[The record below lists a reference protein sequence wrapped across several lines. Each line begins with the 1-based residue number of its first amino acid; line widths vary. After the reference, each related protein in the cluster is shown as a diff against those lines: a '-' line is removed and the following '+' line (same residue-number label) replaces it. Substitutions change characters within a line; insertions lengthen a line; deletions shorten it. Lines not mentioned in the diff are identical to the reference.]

1 MGKEIAAVM
10 FEVILGENSV
20 EVQVICQKKENR
32 QKVWGRRRFLFGE
45 GCDGGVQMS
54 GVTTWYKKVMVNKDE
69 RSWWS

>member
-32 QKVWGRRRFLFGE
+32 QKCGVGE
-45 GCDGGVQMS
+45 GFDVSGGLKMNIANNDGVVAPKEAMI
-54 GVTTWYKKVMVNKDE
+54 
-69 RSWWS
+69 

>member
-32 QKVWGRRRFLFGE
+32 QKMWGRRRFLLGE
-45 GCDGGVQMS
+45 GCDGGV
-54 GVTTWYKKVMVNKDE
+54 
-69 RSWWS
+69 RS